1 MRRVMTVG
9 ILAGLL
15 LAAAPAWSDEQA
27 PVAQAPSAELAVDWS
42 TLAREFEAAVSRY
55 IRLIEFTQRIEAE
68 REQRAFDEAL
78 DHYVKFDAMTASL
91 AAEEAEETM
100 REFEERVALHVRKQ
114 AFTDELMATRKRGA
128 ETR

>member
-15 LAAAPAWSDEQA
+15 FAAAPAWSDEPAPIPEPA
-27 PVAQAPSAELAVDWS
+27 PVQAGIDWS

-55 IRLIEFTQRIEAE
+55 MRLIEFTRRIEAE
-68 REQRAFDEAL
+68 REQREFDEAL

-114 AFTDELMATRKRGA
+114 AFTDELMAARKREA